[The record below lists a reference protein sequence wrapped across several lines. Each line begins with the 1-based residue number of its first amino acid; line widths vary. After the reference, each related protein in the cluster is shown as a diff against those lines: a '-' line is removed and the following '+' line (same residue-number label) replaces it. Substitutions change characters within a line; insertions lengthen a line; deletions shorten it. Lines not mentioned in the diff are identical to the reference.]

1 MRKRTAMLA
10 AASVALVASGTGT
23 AAKPSVSASV
33 TACYDQVVEA
43 IVASV
48 SWQGGRVT
56 NGTFVARD
64 VDGVQVDSIIQWS
77 LDHGARSG
85 SATASLGPNL
95 GFELVTARLYAGH
108 RQVAGANFD
117 LTSLRSC

>member
-1 MRKRTAMLA
+1 MRKRTIMLA
-10 AASVALVASGTGT
+10 VASAALVVSGTGT

-33 TACYDQVVEA
+33 TACYDQAAEA

-48 SWQGGRVT
+48 TWQGGRVT

-64 VDGVQVDSIIQWS
+64 VEALQADSIVQWS

-85 SATASLGPNL
+85 TATASLGPNL
-95 GFELVTARLYAGH
+95 GFELVTGRLYAGH
-108 RQVAGANFD
+108 RQVAGSNFD
-117 LTSLRSC
+117 LASLRSC